1 MINPDEVDVIDFKI
15 EDYKELLDIFDAIAC
30 ESLSINQFT
39 ANRYV
44 KPHIGYGSY
53 IFTRLCIHAKS
64 LLRATPL
71 SRWSKTDFNLWVLS
85 CIAGHVRAI
94 MEGYLFYMYLSEIPV
109 SEEEWK
115 AKLWTMHM
123 NDCVKRLKIMQ
134 ETDNQ
139 ERIIFFEEEKVK
151 IMNELKSNAYFLSL
165 PTPVQKGCLN
175 GKFLMIYTRDE
186 LIEKYD
192 LDKKTFDVLF
202 DILSHYI
209 HILPISYYSH
219 EQNKRGSGLFNDTDL
234 GYLCMCL
241 GVVTTLLEKAN
252 TRLITFFPDAKKCMK
267 GKKSIFS
274 PGPRD
279 NLPLIQRESN
289 NKKTGKKRENSWYL
303 S

>member
-1 MINPDEVDVIDFKI
+1 MATTEEFDISDLKI
-15 EDYKELLDIFDAIAC
+15 EDYIELLDIFDSTAC

-44 KPHIGYGSY
+44 APHIGYGSY
-53 IFTRLCIHAKS
+53 IFTRLCIHAEG

-71 SRWSKTDFNLWVLS
+71 SRWSKTDFNLWDLS

-94 MEGYLFYMYLSEIPV
+94 MEGYLLYMYLSDIPI

-134 ETDNQ
+134 STNNQ
-139 ERIIFFEEEKVK
+139 ERIVFFENEKEK
-151 IMNELKSNAYFLSL
+151 INNELTSNFYFQSL
-165 PTPVQKGCLN
+165 PVSVQKGCLN
-175 GKFLMIYTRDE
+175 GKFLMIYQRDE

-219 EQNKRGSGLFNDTDL
+219 EPNKRGSGLFNDTDL

-241 GVVTTLLEKAN
+241 GVVTTLLERSN
-252 TRLITFFPDAKKCMK
+252 TRLITFFPDAKICMK
-267 GKKSIFS
+267 GKKSTFS
-274 PGPRD
+274 PGPKD
-279 NLPLIQRESN
+279 NLPLIQRERN
-289 NKKTGKKRENSWYL
+289 NRKKNKKKRK
-303 S
+303 